1 MGRLKYATRLK
12 YERVNKKMS
21 IRELAEKSG
30 VNKTTI
36 QRIESGEVSPSVDTL
51 EKILNAM
58 SLNLKIERLGAKKS
72 AFNWISV
79 EDKLPPHDKREPE
92 FSVRVFVCT
101 RSLHRFSYGELFTQ
115 VTYYNY
121 DRGEWAIGVNTE
133 VTHWMPLP
141 PLPSKN
147 T

>member
-79 EDKLPPHDKREPE
+79 EDELPQHDKREPE

-133 VTHWMPLP
+133 VTHWMLLP

>member
-79 EDKLPPHDKREPE
+79 EDELPQHDKREPE

>member
-1 MGRLKYATRLK
+1 MGRLKYTTRLK

-79 EDKLPPHDKREPE
+79 EDELPQRDKREPE